1 MGCLSATRNKTFFIF
16 SPRAAP
22 PSRKC
27 RPLREGVRT
36 STRNPVLIFNPS
48 RRSAARQKAART
60 IVSTE
65 SVVCIINKGI
75 NTLQR
80 LVARRSLAVART
92 RLLFGARH
100 SSSLPPEEASSP
112 KVGPPSAHTKM
123 SPPAS
128 PATLARVAASARFSR
143 ARSAVAKAARRAT
156 VSERRSSLSS
166 SRRSSRGVPAS
177 PPASS
182 SARAR
187 VISKYAPGG
196 AFRHSVQS

>member
-92 RLLFGARH
+92 RLLAGEDGLLRTLRSLDRDELFAGA
-100 SSSLPPEEASSP
+100 A
-112 KVGPPSAHTKM
+112 T
-123 SPPAS
+123 S
-128 PATLARVAASARFSR
+128 PAPVPPPVPVDPFGDMFGDPAAPS
-143 ARSAVAKAARRAT
+143 
-156 VSERRSSLSS
+156 
-166 SRRSSRGVPAS
+166 
-177 PPASS
+177 
-182 SARAR
+182 
-187 VISKYAPGG
+187 
-196 AFRHSVQS
+196 